1 MNTLATETMTR
12 RRRGALSR
20 ILRDRPAK
28 IGVGIVAAIIGF
40 VLVAPIFIPYDPNA
54 INQAIRN
61 QPPSLAHPF
70 GTDYIGHDVMAQVVY
85 GAYPTL
91 LWGLL
96 AALGSTSIGF
106 VVGLLGGYYKKLEGI
121 VSVASDVV
129 LSFPSLVLLI
139 TIGSI
144 FLATD
149 QLIAEI
155 IIVILWSRVARAIRP
170 QVISVK
176 KRAYVDAARTSG
188 LSEWRILWEIVA
200 PEVGPIGMSFLIL
213 TVSLSILLAA
223 SVEFLGVGNL
233 SEISWGTTLYFAQ
246 QYGFF
251 AGDWWWVAAPGILL
265 GLTASGFALV
275 GFSVEKVLNP
285 RLGK

>member
-1 MNTLATETMTR
+1 M
-12 RRRGALSR
+12 SR
-20 ILRDRPAK
+20 ILRERSAK
-28 IGVGIVAAIIGF
+28 VGVGIVVAIIGF
-40 VLVAPIFIPYDPNA
+40 VLVAPFFIPYDPNA
-54 INQAIRN
+54 INLTVRN

-70 GTDYIGHDVMAQVVY
+70 GTDYIGHDVLAQVVY

-96 AALGSTSIGF
+96 AAIGSTALGF
-106 VVGLLGGYYKKLEGI
+106 VAGLLGGYYKKLDGV

-139 TIGSI
+139 TVGSI

-188 LSEWRILWEIVA
+188 LSDWRILWEIVA
-200 PEVGPIGMSFLIL
+200 PEVGPIGMSFLVL

-265 GLTASGFALV
+265 GLTASGFALI

>member
-1 MNTLATETMTR
+1 MSALATDTMTR
-12 RRRGALSR
+12 KKRGAVSR
-20 ILRDRPAK
+20 VFGDRPAK
-28 IGVGIVAAIIGF
+28 VGVGI
-40 VLVAPIFIPYDPNA
+40 LVAIVGFILIAPLFIPYDPNT

-61 QPPSLAHPF
+61 QPPSFAHPF
-70 GTDYIGHDVMAQVVY
+70 GTDYIGHDVMALVVY

-96 AALGSTSIGF
+96 AAIGSTAIGF
-106 VVGLLGGYYKKLEGI
+106 VAGLLGGYYRKLDGV

-139 TIGSI
+139 TVGSI

-149 QLIAEI
+149 QLIAEV

-170 QVISVK
+170 QVISIK
-176 KRAYVDAARTSG
+176 KHAYVEAARTSG
-188 LSEWRILWEIVA
+188 LSDWRILWEIVA
-200 PEVGPIGMSFLIL
+200 PEVGPIAMSFLVL

-233 SEISWGTTLYFAQ
+233 TEVSWGTTLYFAQ